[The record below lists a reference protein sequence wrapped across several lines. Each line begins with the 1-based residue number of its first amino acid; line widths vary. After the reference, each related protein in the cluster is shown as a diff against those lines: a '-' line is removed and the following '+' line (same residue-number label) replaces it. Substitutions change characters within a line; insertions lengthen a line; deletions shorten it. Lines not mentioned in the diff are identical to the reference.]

1 MTACLCGHAAIK
13 GTSLTEGLSGSPR
26 NVRLLTNCRQCGY
39 VAMAAIPICSK
50 NQVLGVLTL
59 FFDSMR
65 ILGAHEIRLL
75 EAIGLHLGMVI
86 ENLHLVVR
94 EKEMAVSEERNLLAQ
109 ELHDSIAQ
117 TLAFLNI
124 QAQMLKESLRKG
136 QLDAAAT
143 ELAMMG
149 EGIQESYDNVRELLG
164 HFRIK
169 VDHAEL
175 DDAIRSALEKFE
187 GQTGVRTSFRKEGD
201 GIVPAAASTIQ
212 VLHIIQ
218 EALSNVR
225 KHAGASAVDVTMRGD
240 TAFSITIRDDGKG
253 FKPAEV
259 MEEGGSHVG
268 IGIMRE
274 RAHRI
279 GARLE
284 LDAAPGCGTCV
295 TLVLP
300 R

>member
-1 MTACLCGHAAIK
+1 
-13 GTSLTEGLSGSPR
+13 
-26 NVRLLTNCRQCGY
+26 
-39 VAMAAIPICSK
+39 
-50 NQVLGVLTL
+50 
-59 FFDSMR
+59 
-65 ILGAHEIRLL
+65 
-75 EAIGLHLGMVI
+75 
-86 ENLHLVVR
+86 
-94 EKEMAVSEERNLLAQ
+94 MAVSEERNLLAQ

-117 TLAFLNI
+117 SLAFLNI

-136 QLDAAAT
+136 QLDTAAA

-169 VDHAEL
+169 VSHAEL

-187 GQTGVRTSFRKEGD
+187 GQTGIRTSFRKEGD
-201 GIVPAAASTIQ
+201 GVVAAATSTIQ

-225 KHAGASAVDVTMRGD
+225 KHAAATAVDVTMRGD
-240 TAFSITIRDDGKG
+240 AEFSIAVRDDGKG
-253 FKPAEV
+253 FIPAEV
-259 MEEGGSHVG
+259 LEDGGSHVG
-268 IGIMRE
+268 LDIMRE

-284 LDAAPGCGTCV
+284 LDTAPGRGTCV